1 MKMILSLFQNLEL
14 FEVVSINIYGL
25 SLSFLL
31 I

>member
-1 MKMILSLFQNLEL
+1 MKMILSLFQDLEL

-25 SLSFLL
+25 SSSFLL

>member
-1 MKMILSLFQNLEL
+1 MKMILSLFQDLEL